1 VWYLSLK
8 ISRRTMMNRTV
19 LVVSSLALLL
29 GGCSDKD
36 DSATSQVEETTVED
50 VVESTPAAVEE
61 TEVITETAEPAGG
74 NMMPEASDEE
84 THKGSDVEDQ
94 GEDATEK

>member
-1 VWYLSLK
+1 
-8 ISRRTMMNRTV
+8 MNRTV
-19 LVVSSLALLL
+19 FVVSSLVLLL

-50 VVESTPAAVEE
+50 VVESGPAAVEE

-74 NMMPEASDEE
+74 DMMPEASDEE
-84 THKGSDVEDQ
+84 TGKGSDVQEQ
-94 GEDATEK
+94 GEEATEDTDSTKGD